1 MAATRVEERLRASLG
16 LGDIQPVLFESCR
29 GISSGGVMLLL
40 PFLLE
45 CGLLSYREH
54 YRPRDGG
61 YYNFDCLFIVMAFL
75 YLCRVKSLEQTK
87 HLNPGDWGKMI
98 GYDRIPEVKKLR
110 GLVSEITGQERCAAW
125 SADLAR
131 QWIGRENP
139 GLYYVDGH
147 VQVYHGALAELG
159 KKHVSR
165 QRLCLPGMME
175 YWVNSAAGT
184 PFFFVTAEVNERMI
198 EMLETEIVP
207 RLLELHPVS
216 GATREMME
224 SDPGH
229 PLFTLVFDREAYSPA
244 FFKRL
249 WEKHRVA
256 VITYRKRVKDTWD
269 ESHFRE
275 LEVETTAG
283 PARMRLAEQ
292 ETSMAG
298 CPAREVRKLS
308 GDKHQTSIVT
318 TNRVIATAQ
327 IAAYMFGRWVQENF
341 FRYMR
346 QEYAMDKIIQYGIDQ
361 VDGGL
366 MVVNREYSNITYRV
380 KKEREKLSRRKA
392 ALYNH
397 RLLMPEHPGARS
409 KSMEKWTWQGSV
421 LLQEIEDTEL
431 EIKRLVEDRKAIPY
445 KIPVSGMPLESRYTK
460 LDQESKH
467 LQNIVKM
474 ICYRAETALAR
485 LLEPHFSRSRDEIR
499 ALVKSIIKGQIDL
512 RPDHENGKLEIT
524 LYPLANNRS
533 NEAVRKIIHL
543 LNQTRT
549 KYPGTDLTLCYKTA
563 TI

>member
-1 MAATRVEERLRASLG
+1 MEERPRASLG

-61 YYNFDCLFIVMAFL
+61 YYNFDCPFIVMAFL

-110 GLVSEITGQERCAAW
+110 GLVSEITGQGRCAAW

-131 QWIGRENP
+131 QWIGQETP

-147 VQVYHGALAELG
+147 AQVYHGALAELG

-175 YWVNSAAGT
+175 YWVNSAAGM
-184 PFFFVTAEVNERMI
+184 PFFLVTAEVNERMI

-216 GATREMME
+216 GPTREMME

-249 WEKHRVA
+249 WEEHRVA
-256 VITYRKRVKDTWD
+256 VIT
-269 ESHFRE
+269 
-275 LEVETTAG
+275 
-283 PARMRLAEQ
+283 
-292 ETSMAG
+292 
-298 CPAREVRKLS
+298 
-308 GDKHQTSIVT
+308 
-318 TNRVIATAQ
+318 
-327 IAAYMFGRWVQENF
+327 
-341 FRYMR
+341 
-346 QEYAMDKIIQYGIDQ
+346 
-361 VDGGL
+361 
-366 MVVNREYSNITYRV
+366 
-380 KKEREKLSRRKA
+380 
-392 ALYNH
+392 
-397 RLLMPEHPGARS
+397 
-409 KSMEKWTWQGSV
+409 
-421 LLQEIEDTEL
+421 
-431 EIKRLVEDRKAIPY
+431 Y

-485 LLEPHFSRSRDEIR
+485 LFEPHFSRSRDEIR
-499 ALVKSIIKGQIDL
+499 ALVKSIIKGRIDL